1 MAKKTAQH
9 LTAAGIVLAA
19 LCGLGWTLVTVSL
32 PSMATL
38 TLTEGDVKIERD
50 GKLLSAAEGQR
61 LLDKDRIITAKGRAE
76 VQFTDGTTLRASED
90 TRVAIAQGPK
100 DGGLL
105 RSVELSLGN
114 LWFKV
119 NKMTQVADARTEF
132 LTPTAIAAVRGTEG
146 EIGVGA
152 NGHSQF
158 ALSTGALDVRNKD
171 GVGRTERIAANQM
184 VAVARGKAPTMPVP
198 YTPKPAPLI
207 RNLAPGE
214 RGHGGEARGPGG
226 MGPGARSAHGEAAG
240 GMGLQG
246 HAPGRAGEGMPAHSR
261 EGFGDPA
268 GRGMGAEAGSRSPGF
283 GEERGTEGQH
293 HSGGE
298 GPAHRGRR

>member
-1 MAKKTAQH
+1 MAKKTAPN

-19 LCGLGWTLVTVSL
+19 LCGLGWTLVTVPL
-32 PSMATL
+32 PSLATL

-61 LLDKDRIITAKGRAE
+61 LLDKDRIITANGRAE

-105 RSVELSLGN
+105 RSIELTLGN

-152 NGHSQF
+152 DGHSQF
-158 ALSTGALDVRNKD
+158 ALATGALDVRSKD

-214 RGHGGEARGPGG
+214 RGHEGEARGSGG
-226 MGPGARSAHGEAAG
+226 MGPGARSVRGEAAG

-261 EGFGDPA
+261 EGFGDQG
-268 GRGMGAEAGSRSPGF
+268 GRGMGAEAGNRPAGF

>member
-1 MAKKTAQH
+1 MAKKTAPN

-19 LCGLGWTLVTVSL
+19 LCGLGWTLVTVPL

-61 LLDKDRIITAKGRAE
+61 LLDKDRIITANGRAE

-105 RSVELSLGN
+105 RSIELTLGN

-152 NGHSQF
+152 DGHSQF
-158 ALSTGALDVRNKD
+158 ALATGALDVRNKA

-214 RGHGGEARGPGG
+214 RGHEGEARGSGG
-226 MGPGARSAHGEAAG
+226 MGPGARSVRGEAAG

-261 EGFGDPA
+261 EGFGDQG
-268 GRGMGAEAGSRSPGF
+268 GRGMGAEAGNRPAGF